1 MEFAQEEAALQEQM
15 LDPQEIARR
24 KEEAAA
30 AMRQSLMKW
39 NSERAKNQEDIEEL
53 KRRKEERKREIEA
66 EQALLL
72 SMKEEDE
79 AEAARAEE
87 EQLKIE
93 EMGGDQVDNKRKE
106 DKPKANFAD
115 QKKFKTK
122 EEREYY
128 EALTAL
134 IKPFDVKTMDED
146 QLKKKITELY
156 DIFANLINDKI
167 NLNKRMVEQDRT
179 ARELKEKL
187 AVFLDEKASKKS
199 GIDMEKFYPGKKSHP
214 AKLTIFSKYDNRKGA
229 RTYDDRKEMYDVGTD
244 VVRPKML
251 ANVWEEKFNAWMNSA
266 PAEDSEE
273 E

>member
-1 MEFAQEEAALQEQM
+1 MEFAGQEELLEEVM
-15 LDPQEIARR
+15 DPQEIARR

-30 AMRQSLMKW
+30 AMRQSLNKW
-39 NSERAKNQEDIEEL
+39 NSEREKNEEYIEEL
-53 KRRKEERKREIEA
+53 RRRKEERKREIEA

-87 EQLKIE
+87 EQMKIE
-93 EMGGDQVDNKRKE
+93 EMGVDKKE
-106 DKPKANFAD
+106 IKEEKQKSNFAD

-128 EALTAL
+128 EALTTL
-134 IKPFDVKTMDED
+134 IKPFDVKSMDED
-146 QLKKKITELY
+146 QLKKKVAELY

-179 ARELKEKL
+179 SRELKEKL
-187 AVFLDEKASKKS
+187 SAILDEKASKKG

-251 ANVWEEKFNAWMNSA
+251 ASVWEQKFNAWMNSA

>member
-1 MEFAQEEAALQEQM
+1 MEFLQEEEVLQEQM
-15 LDPQEIARR
+15 IDPQEIERR

-30 AMRQSLMKW
+30 AMRQSLNKW
-39 NSERAKNQEDIEEL
+39 NSEREKNENDIEEL
-53 KRRKEERKREIEA
+53 RRRKEERKREIEA

-87 EQLKIE
+87 EQMKIE
-93 EMGGDQVDNKRKE
+93 EIGVDKKDKE

-134 IKPFDVKTMDED
+134 IKPFDVKTMNEEE
-146 QLKKKITELY
+146 LKKKIAELY

-179 ARELKEKL
+179 TRDLKEKL
-187 AVFLDEKASKKS
+187 AVILDERASKKS
-199 GIDMEKFYPGKKSHP
+199 GIDMEKFYPGKKNHP

-251 ANVWEEKFNAWMNSA
+251 VNVWEEKFNAWMNST
-266 PAEDSEE
+266 PAEDSDEE
-273 E
+273 